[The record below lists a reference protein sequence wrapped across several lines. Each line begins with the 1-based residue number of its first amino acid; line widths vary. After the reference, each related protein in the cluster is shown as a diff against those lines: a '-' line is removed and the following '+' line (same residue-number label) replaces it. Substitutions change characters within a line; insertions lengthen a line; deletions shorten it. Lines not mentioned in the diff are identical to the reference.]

1 MRRPTP
7 TKPDPFFT
15 QRLTVRGPDTGRQ
28 LTNAASTD
36 TSYGVSRRIVSRMA
50 IQRKSTK
57 PVGITNESGQPEIVL
72 EIDGLTLSMTP
83 PAQAAPADPKDDD
96 KG

>member
-1 MRRPTP
+1 
-7 TKPDPFFT
+7 
-15 QRLTVRGPDTGRQ
+15 
-28 LTNAASTD
+28 
-36 TSYGVSRRIVSRMA
+36 MA
-50 IQRKSTK
+50 IQKKSTK

-83 PAQAAPADPKDDD
+83 PASAAPDQPKDDD